1 MATQF
6 QNKTVHLE
14 DNVMTNL
21 ESDLALEL
29 LRVVEAA
36 AIASARQM
44 GTGDRKKADQ
54 VATETMRRVMDT
66 VPMRGTIVIGE
77 GERDEAPML
86 YIGEK
91 VGRAAK
97 DGIVY
102 PEVDIAVDPLEGTNL
117 TATGAPGSI
126 CVLAASER
134 GGLLHAPDCY
144 MEKIVVGPACKG
156 SVDLDAPTAV
166 NLKMI
171 AKALHRDVEDLV
183 VIVLDRPRHE
193 TLINEIR
200 RAGARIKLIGDGDLA
215 PGIAAAVRGTG
226 VHAVMGTGGAPEGVI
241 TAAAMR
247 CLNGYMVGRLT
258 GYTEEQR
265 ERMTQYGISDV
276 NKTYTA
282 EELAPGE
289 NIIFAATGV
298 TDGPLMQGVRF
309 FGEGV
314 RTSSM
319 IMKMASRKVRFVE
332 GIHIEQGKEFQVRF

>member
-1 MATQF
+1 MATELQ
-6 QNKTVHLE
+6 TRAVHLE
-14 DNVMTNL
+14 DNIQSNL
-21 ESDLALEL
+21 ESDLALEM

-44 GTGDRKKADQ
+44 GTGDRKRADE

-91 VGRAAK
+91 VGRAPK
-97 DGIVY
+97 EGITY

-156 SVDLDAPTAV
+156 AVDLDAPTAV

-171 AKALHRDVEDLV
+171 AKALNRDIEDLV

-247 CLNGYMVGRLT
+247 CLNGHMVGRLT
-258 GYTEEQR
+258 GYTDEQR
-265 ERMTQYGISDV
+265 ERMTQYGITDV
-276 NKTYTA
+276 RKTYT
-282 EELAPGE
+282 EKELAPGE

-298 TDGPLMQGVRF
+298 TEGPLMQGVRF
-309 FGEGV
+309 FREGV
-314 RTSSM
+314 RTSSL
-319 IMKMASRKVRFVE
+319 IMKMASRKIRFVE
-332 GIHIEQGKEFQVRF
+332 GIHVEHDKDFSIRF

>member
-1 MATQF
+1 
-6 QNKTVHLE
+6 
-14 DNVMTNL
+14 
-21 ESDLALEL
+21 
-29 LRVVEAA
+29 VEAA

-54 VATETMRRVMDT
+54 VATETMRHVMDT

-91 VGRAAK
+91 VGRAEK
-97 DGIVY
+97 DGITF

-117 TATGAPGSI
+117 CATGAPGSI
-126 CVLAASER
+126 CVLAASEH

-156 SVDLDAPTAV
+156 AVDLDAPTAV

-171 AKALHRDVEDLV
+171 AKALNRDVEDLV

-193 TLINEIR
+193 SLINDIR

-215 PGIAAAVRGTG
+215 PGIAAAVLGTG

-241 TAAAMR
+241 AIWHQRRAQD
-247 CLNGYMVGRLT
+247 LHGR
-258 GYTEEQR
+258 
-265 ERMTQYGISDV
+265 
-276 NKTYTA
+276 
-282 EELAPGE
+282 
-289 NIIFAATGV
+289 
-298 TDGPLMQGVRF
+298 
-309 FGEGV
+309 
-314 RTSSM
+314 
-319 IMKMASRKVRFVE
+319 
-332 GIHIEQGKEFQVRF
+332 

>member
-6 QNKTVHLE
+6 QNKAVHLE
-14 DNVMTNL
+14 DNIQSNL

-36 AIASARQM
+36 AIASAREM
-44 GTGDRKKADQ
+44 GTGDRKRADQ
-54 VATETMRRVMDT
+54 VATEAMRRVMDM

-91 VGRAAK
+91 VGRAPVE
-97 DGIVY
+97 GVIY

-117 TATGAPGSI
+117 CATGAPGSI

-156 SVDLDAPTAV
+156 AVDLDAPTSV

-171 AKALHRDVEDLV
+171 AKALSRDVEDLV
-183 VIVLDRPRHE
+183 VIVLDRPRHA

-258 GYTEEQR
+258 GYTDEQR
-265 ERMTQYGISDV
+265 ERMTQYGITDV
-276 NKTYTA
+276 SKTYTA

-289 NIIFAATGV
+289 HIIFAATGV

-314 RTSSM
+314 RTSSIVM
-319 IMKMASRKVRFVE
+319 ARASRKVRFVE
-332 GIHIEQGKEFQVRF
+332 GIHLEQDKEISVRF